1 MNYTSSKR
9 KMGNLNYFKKL
20 FFDGIYGLNW
30 WNQINVFFDFNIPL
44 FSCIVQPGFVIAGD
58 LTTTVIR
65 KEQKKIQDKV
75 LFTTELEFLII
86 LVCTVLK
93 IS

>member
-20 FFDGIYGLNW
+20 FFYGIYGLNW
-30 WNQINVFFDFNIPL
+30 WNQINIFFDFNIPQ

-65 KEQKKIQDKV
+65 KEQKKIKIKC
-75 LFTTELEFLII
+75 FLQMS
-86 LVCTVLK
+86 L
-93 IS
+93 SS